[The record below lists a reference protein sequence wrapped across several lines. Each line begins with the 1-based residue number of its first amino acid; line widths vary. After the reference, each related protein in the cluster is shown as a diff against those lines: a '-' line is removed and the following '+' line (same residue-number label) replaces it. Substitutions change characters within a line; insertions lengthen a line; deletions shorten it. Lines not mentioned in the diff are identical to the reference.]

1 MDVDPPHRTCSGAG
15 AFSARGR
22 RLVAWPVPV
31 TSPTRKATVTPRR
44 TLAVPVG
51 GGPCG
56 YLLAA
61 AAILALC
68 GPLAGTTAA
77 APIVAG
83 FERVGR
89 GATDDVDRVDAGLLL
104 LGELGCV
111 NCHAAPAGAAAHLA
125 AKQAPILD
133 KVGERL
139 APEWIRAYLADP
151 HGVQPGTTMPD
162 PFAALPAAER
172 ERAATAVTHFLA
184 GTGGFDEGAVPDAE
198 KAQPKAGEGIF
209 ARAGCAACHGG
220 RGGRAEPL
228 ADQRPLVGID
238 RKWSPRAL
246 DAFLKN
252 PLAVRPSG
260 RMPAVPLKDQDRR
273 HVVAALL
280 GPLSGGAAPRP
291 DGAAAFTGRAWHAA
305 VERLPDVATLGPPVK
320 SGPVTGF
327 DVVGF
332 AGVRDNFVV
341 ELRGFLHASRPGR
354 YSFLITSDDGARL
367 FVGDRLVV
375 EHDGIHPETTRDGE
389 IDLPA
394 GVHPLRID
402 YFEAGGGE
410 ALDVEVIPPRGPR
423 RSALAVVTPA
433 ADGTPLDPLPTAA
446 DEAGFV
452 VDPALAAEGRGTFL
466 AAGCVRCH
474 QLTGPDRKR
483 LVAADAPAG
492 AAAALRPLADL
503 AALDGGCLAAGPL
516 PGVPHHGLDDAQRLA
531 IRTAIAWL
539 RSTAAAAAPDR
550 GRAVHRTFA
559 AFNCYAC
566 HVRDGRGGVLPPP
579 GSVDDDGEPLLKD
592 PRRDVLFTS
601 AVAEMGD
608 EGRLPPTLDG
618 VGDKLA
624 PEFLRE
630 VLAKGGADRTAT
642 MHTLMPRW
650 PAAMV
655 EPLAARL
662 EGDVATSVPVP
673 ALAGLTA
680 TDVHEQARQ
689 LTGSKGLG
697 CIKCHSFA
705 GEKGQGL
712 GVIDMTR
719 MPRRLRHEWFLAYV
733 LDPQR
738 FRPGTRMPAAWPEGK
753 AFFPQAVDGTAT
765 GQIEAVWRYLAA
777 EKPTPP
783 LGSGANP
790 IELVPAAR
798 PIIYRNFI
806 TGAGPRAIAVGYPEK
821 VSVAFDAD
829 GLRLALA
836 WRGAFIDAGRHWT
849 GRGQGFQPPLGDRV
863 FTPDAATPLARFA
876 SAAALAAEPWPA
888 GSARQADGP
897 AEAHRFTGY
906 RLDPE
911 GRPTF
916 SWRWG
921 DSAVED
927 LVVPSSDG
935 TRLVRSLTVTGPR
948 PEGVAAVRI
957 AVGRRIVDAGEGWHT
972 VDDLWRIRLGGP
984 AGAGG
989 RGPRGDVVRREADGL
1004 VELRVPLDWQPATG
1018 PAAAGDGAAR
1028 PGDVRAVVEEE
1039 LSW

>member
-1 MDVDPPHRTCSGAG
+1 MGRVMPA
-15 AFSARGR
+15 SARK
-22 RLVAWPVPV
+22 A
-31 TSPTRKATVTPRR
+31 TRKATVKLRR
-44 TLAVPVG
+44 TSAVPLG
-51 GGPCG
+51 RCEGTLSAARGSSRARG
-56 YLLAA
+56 LRGSLLAA
-61 AAILALC
+61 AALQALLA
-68 GPLAGTTAA
+68 ATAAA

-83 FERVGR
+83 FERFGR
-89 GATDDVDRVDAGLLL
+89 HATDEAGRVEAGLLL

-111 NCHAAPAGAAAHLA
+111 NCHAAPAGAAAHVA
-125 AKQAPILD
+125 AKPAPILD

-139 APEWIRAYLADP
+139 APEWIRGYLADP
-151 HGVQPGTTMPD
+151 HAVQPGTTMPD
-162 PFAALPAAER
+162 PLAALPAAER
-172 ERAATAVTHFLA
+172 ERAATGLAHFLA
-184 GTGGFDEGAVPDAE
+184 ATGGFDEGAIPDAE
-198 KAQPKAGEGIF
+198 KAQPKAGEAVF
-209 ARAGCAACHGG
+209 AWAGCAACHGP

-252 PLAVRPSG
+252 PLAVRPGG

-280 GPLSGGAAPRP
+280 GPLSAAATGRP
-291 DGAAAFTGRAWHAA
+291 DGAVAFTGRAWHAA

-327 DVVGF
+327 DVVGL

-375 EHDGIHPETTRDGE
+375 ENDGIHPENTRDGDVE
-389 IDLPA
+389 LAA

-410 ALDVEVIPPRGPR
+410 ALDLEVIPPRGPR
-423 RSALAVVTPA
+423 RSALALVTPTA
-433 ADGTPLDPLPTAA
+433 EGTPLDPLPAA
-446 DEAGFV
+446 AEDRGFV

-466 AAGCVRCH
+466 AAGCARCH
-474 QLTGPDRKR
+474 QLNGPDRR
-483 LVAADAPAG
+483 RFVAADAPAG
-492 AAAALRPLADL
+492 AAAPRPLADL
-503 AALDGGCLAAGPL
+503 TRLDGGCLAAGPPL

-531 IRTAIAWL
+531 IRAAVEWL
-539 RSTAAAAAPDR
+539 RSPAATAAPDR
-550 GRAVHRTFA
+550 GRAIHHTFA
-559 AFNCYAC
+559 AMNCYAC
-566 HVRDGRGGVLPPP
+566 HVRDGRGGTLPPP
-579 GSVDDDGEPLLKD
+579 GSVDDDGEPLRKD
-592 PRRDVLFTS
+592 PRRDALFTS
-601 AVAEMGD
+601 AVAEIGD

-642 MHTLMPRW
+642 MHTLMPKW
-650 PAAMV
+650 PSAMV
-655 EPLAARL
+655 EPLATLL

-673 ALAGLTA
+673 ALAGLTS
-680 TDVHEQARQ
+680 TEIHEQARL

-753 AFFPQAVDGTAT
+753 AFFPQAVDGTAA
-765 GQIEAVWRYLAA
+765 GQIEAIWRYLAA
-777 EKPTPP
+777 DKPTPP

-790 IELVPAAR
+790 IELVPAGR
-798 PIIYRNFI
+798 PILYRNFI
-806 TGAGPRAIAVGYPEK
+806 AGAGPRAIAVGYPEK

-829 GLRLALA
+829 SLRLALA
-836 WRGAFIDAGRHWT
+836 WRGAFLDAGRHWT
-849 GRGQGFQPPLGDRV
+849 GRGQGFQPPLGDRA
-863 FTPDAATPLARFA
+863 FTPDAATPLARFD
-876 SAAALAAEPWPA
+876 SAAAVAAEPWPA
-888 GSARQADGP
+888 GSSRLAEGP
-897 AEAHRFTGY
+897 AELHRFTGY
-906 RLDPE
+906 RLDAD

-921 DSAVED
+921 DSTVAD
-927 LVVPSSDG
+927 RIVPASDG
-935 TRLVRSLTVTGPR
+935 TRLTRALTVTGPR
-948 PEGVAAVRI
+948 PEGVAAMRI
-957 AVGRRIVDAGEGWHT
+957 AVGRTITAAADGWHT
-972 VDDLWRIRLGGP
+972 VDGTWRVRVGGSG
-984 AGAGG
+984 GAG
-989 RGPRGDVVRREADGL
+989 REPVRPELVRREADGL
-1004 VELRVPLDWQPATG
+1004 VELRLPLEWRNVAADTAKATTPRANVPEAQMFEAH
-1018 PAAAGDGAAR
+1018 
-1028 PGDVRAVVEEE
+1028 VEEE
-1039 LSW
+1039 LAW